1 MNATFGMTLI
11 VLVFSMSAVLKCGK
25 GNVLR
30 IDKSLSGILLSSDH
44 DEEWNTV
51 EIDNKNTVKAFN
63 SHLDLDKSSN
73 LRLKDAKT
81 YDIGRLYNFHQ
92 KTDVHHFARHGLCRH
107 DAGKIRL
114 YKALKSKLCHSGGL
128 FVAQLVDG
136 LCKDKG
142 VDLDIW
148 VRELF
153 DFDEDGN
160 VNHFEKTYYDD

>member
-11 VLVFSMSAVLKCGK
+11 VLVFSMSAVLKCGE
-25 GNVLR
+25 GNVLHL
-30 IDKSLSGILLSSDH
+30 DKSLSGILLSSDH

-92 KTDVHHFARHGLCRH
+92 RTYVYFIFLLFLFMNLYIILSFRLILFISLFYNSNYVLQLILC
-107 DAGKIRL
+107 
-114 YKALKSKLCHSGGL
+114 
-128 FVAQLVDG
+128 
-136 LCKDKG
+136 
-142 VDLDIW
+142 
-148 VRELF
+148 
-153 DFDEDGN
+153 
-160 VNHFEKTYYDD
+160 